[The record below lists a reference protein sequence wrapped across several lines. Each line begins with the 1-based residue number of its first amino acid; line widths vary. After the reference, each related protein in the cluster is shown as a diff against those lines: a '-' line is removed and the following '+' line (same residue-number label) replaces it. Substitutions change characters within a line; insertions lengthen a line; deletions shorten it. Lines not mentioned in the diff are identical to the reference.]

1 MRQRL
6 VVLGRTQAS
15 SVIAFVRSSAA
26 VSATVTMSLTPS
38 NESAPPLRPA
48 VDQTAPAIVPL

>member
-1 MRQRL
+1 MRQRF
-6 VVLGRTQAS
+6 VELGRTQAS

-38 NESAPPLRPA
+38 NESAPPFLPA
-48 VDQTAPAIVPL
+48 VDQTAPAIVPV